1 MELHDVSYGI
11 EYVARPLL
19 LFFSSEINF
28 LLGLLKWTYALYLLG
43 LLVSAG
49 MDTLDNTEYEPED
62 QELEVRYLYMEK
74 IQEVTPDAAENYGP
88 IFDVEPLQKVQNDDD
103 NYNVFA
109 NDRKHLEQPES
120 VNDTYPDEQERDLL
134 ASLIEKLKC
143 EIDESKD
150 RNKLLESSNKT
161 LIEKLKSE
169 IKDFKNKNECLESS
183 NNHFKEANTK
193 LAKNNQLMFKVLKKF
208 QDELDRYHDVNY
220 ASNVEIECAKAKGE
234 LISHKMS
241 SEKSFNEYT
250 RKINDLNQMI
260 SEIK

>member
-88 IFDVEPLQKVQNDDD
+88 IFDVEPLQK
-103 NYNVFA
+103 
-109 NDRKHLEQPES
+109 QPES
-120 VNDTYPDEQERDLL
+120 VNDTYPDEQGNTNITTDSLDMSNNGGEADQDDDDDLARERDLL

-150 RNKLLESSNKT
+150 RNK
-161 LIEKLKSE
+161 
-169 IKDFKNKNECLESS
+169 F
-183 NNHFKEANTK
+183 
-193 LAKNNQLMFKVLKKF
+193 LKKF
-208 QDELDRYHDVNY
+208 QAELDRYHDVNY
-220 ASNVEIECAKAKGE
+220 ASKVEIECAKAKGE
-234 LISHKMS
+234 LISYRMS

-250 RKINDLNQMI
+250 
-260 SEIK
+260 